1 MSLVASCKAFLKIS
15 LELHRVR
22 IPWRARSASLQGGSG
37 DGDLSGVQ
45 GAQPPVEGQVNKA
58 PPLWSWMPFC
68 FACPKEAANV
78 PHYWYFQVR
87 KSHREWISYCL
98 TTHLQRIYMLI
109 VTSPIS
115 TLQLPLNSDKFSLC
129 SCAIRRLLTRD
140 IDIAYLSVRLSVTFR
155 YWMKTA

>member
-58 PPLWSWMPFC
+58 PPPSEAECLFVLRVQMKLQM
-68 FACPKEAANV
+68 CP
-78 PHYWYFQVR
+78 
-87 KSHREWISYCL
+87 I
-98 TTHLQRIYMLI
+98 
-109 VTSPIS
+109 
-115 TLQLPLNSDKFSLC
+115 
-129 SCAIRRLLTRD
+129 
-140 IDIAYLSVRLSVTFR
+140 IDISKSENHTENGLVTV
-155 YWMKTA
+155 